1 MAGPV
6 TEFLAPPPFAGG
18 SMQQF
23 WVRGCNV
30 FLRILFVFS
39 WRLISMIT
47 VYLKLR
53 EVLRIMFLAI
63 FETVAT
69 HLICS
74 AAMQIKCIAT
84 IPKMAKN
91 TIRNTSLNFK

>member
-1 MAGPV
+1 
-6 TEFLAPPPFAGG
+6 
-18 SMQQF
+18 
-23 WVRGCNV
+23 
-30 FLRILFVFS
+30 
-39 WRLISMIT
+39 MIT